1 MSCLTVEVGN
11 LLLSVIIP
19 AYNCKDTLS
28 AAVFSVAENF
38 KDTEIIIIDDGS
50 ADETPSV
57 IDDLKSIYSCIVTK
71 RILNSGPANARNE
84 GLKLAQGDFVMF
96 IDSDDTFDKNTF
108 KTVSETLT
116 PDTDLLIFGF
126 KQNFLG
132 RAEDKI
138 YSLDSPF
145 TTDEY
150 YKNNLLNQ
158 VWNKVYRRD
167 FLLSNNTLFKDYRYG
182 EDRIFNAEVL
192 KNSPRVKT
200 IPDVLYN
207 YNIDKSV
214 SLISGYIPEKF
225 DACKVINRYYKEL
238 CTNKSTADYM
248 FLKNIVSCMTVLF
261 ADNCNLSLKEKKS
274 VIKVIITDEDVK
286 NTMESEQPSTA
297 NEIIRKIIKTEN
309 VNVNYLFAFSVAFIQ
324 KHFLQFFLKFRK

>member
-1 MSCLTVEVGN
+1 MLI
-11 LLLSVIIP
+11 SVVIP

-50 ADETPSV
+50 TDETPEL
-57 IDDLKSIYSCIVTK
+57 IENLKKDYNCIISK
-71 RILNSGPANARNE
+71 RISNSGPANARNE
-84 GLKLAQGDFVMF
+84 GIKTAQGDFIMF
-96 IDSDDTFDKNTF
+96 LDSDDTFEKNTF
-108 KTVSETLT
+108 KIISENLT

-126 KQNFLG
+126 RQNFLG

-145 TTDEY
+145 SVDEY
-150 YKNNLLNQ
+150 YRNNLLNQ
-158 VWNKVYRRD
+158 VWNKAYKRD
-167 FLLSNNTLFKDYRYG
+167 FLIRNNIFFKDFRYG

-192 KNSPRVKT
+192 NYSPVVKS

-207 YNIDKSV
+207 YIIDKSV

-225 DACKVINRYYKEL
+225 DACKEINRYYSYL
-238 CTNKSTADYM
+238 CKDKSTADYM

-261 ADNCNLSLKEKKS
+261 ADNCKLTRKEKKA
-274 VIKVIITDEDVK
+274 VIKEIISDKDVK
-286 NTMESEQPSTA
+286 NAMKSKQNSTA
-297 NEIIRKIIKTEN
+297 NEIIRKIVKTEN
-309 VNVNYLFAFSVAFIQ
+309 ANINYLFSFSVAFIQ
-324 KHFLQFFLKFRK
+324 KHFLPLFLKFRK

>member
-1 MSCLTVEVGN
+1 M
-11 LLLSVIIP
+11 LLSVIIP

-28 AAVFSVAENF
+28 AAVQSVAENF
-38 KDTEIIIIDDGS
+38 KGTEIIIIDDGS
-50 ADETPSV
+50 TDETPSV
-57 IDDLKSIYSCIVTK
+57 INSLKNRYSCIK
-71 RILNSGPANARNE
+71 SERILNSGPANARNV
-84 GLKLAQGDFVMF
+84 GIKKAQGEFIMF
-96 IDSDDTFDKNTF
+96 IDSDDTFTENT
-108 KTVSETLT
+108 SETVRANLDA
-116 PDTDLLIFGF
+116 DTDMLIFGF
-126 KQNFLG
+126 RQNFLG

-158 VWNKVYRRD
+158 VWNKAYRRE
-167 FLLSNNTLFKDYRYG
+167 FLVKNNILFKNYKYG

-192 KNSPRVKT
+192 KNSPVVKA

-225 DACKVINRYYKEL
+225 EACKEINRYYSEL
-238 CTNKSTADYM
+238 CTNKATADYM

-261 ADNCNLSLKEKKS
+261 ADNCKLTSKEKKA
-274 VIKVIITDEDVK
+274 VIKEIISDQDVK
-286 NTMESEQPSTA
+286 NAMKSKQNSTA
-297 NEIIRKIIKTEN
+297 NEIIRKIIKTGN
-309 VNVNYLFAFSVAFIQ
+309 VYLNYLFAFSVAFVQ
-324 KHFLQFFLKFRK
+324 KNMLPIFLKFRH

>member
-1 MSCLTVEVGN
+1 M
-11 LLLSVIIP
+11 LLSVIIP

-28 AAVFSVAENF
+28 AAVQSVAENF
-38 KDTEIIIIDDGS
+38 KGTEIIIIDDGS
-50 ADETPSV
+50 TDETPSV
-57 IDDLKSIYSCIVTK
+57 INSLKNRYSCIK
-71 RILNSGPANARNE
+71 SERILNSGPANARNV
-84 GLKLAQGDFVMF
+84 GIKKAQGEFIMF
-96 IDSDDTFDKNTF
+96 IDSDDTFTENT
-108 KTVSETLT
+108 SETVRANLDA
-116 PDTDLLIFGF
+116 DTDMLIFGF
-126 KQNFLG
+126 RQNFLG

-158 VWNKVYRRD
+158 VWNKAYRRE
-167 FLLSNNTLFKDYRYG
+167 FLVKNNILFKNYKYG

-192 KNSPRVKT
+192 KNSPVVKA

-225 DACKVINRYYKEL
+225 EACKEINRYYSEL
-238 CTNKSTADYM
+238 CTDKATADYM

-261 ADNCNLSLKEKKS
+261 ADNCKLTSKEKKA
-274 VIKVIITDEDVK
+274 VIKEIISDQDVK
-286 NTMESEQPSTA
+286 NAMKSKQNSTA
-297 NEIIRKIIKTEN
+297 NEIIRKIIKTGN
-309 VNVNYLFAFSVAFIQ
+309 VYLNYLFAFSVAFVQ
-324 KHFLQFFLKFRK
+324 KNMLPIFLKFRH

>member
-50 ADETPSV
+50 TDETPDV
-57 IDDLKSIYSCIVTK
+57 IDSLKKQFSCIVSE
-71 RILNSGPANARNE
+71 RIKNSGPANARNF
-84 GLKLAQGDFVMF
+84 GISKASGDFLMF
-96 IDSDDTFDKNTF
+96 LDSDDTF
-108 KTVSETLT
+108 SENAYEMVMQNLT
-116 PDTDLLIFGF
+116 DNTDLLIFGF
-126 KQNFLG
+126 RQNFLS

-145 TTDEY
+145 SVDEY
-150 YKNNLLNQ
+150 YRNNLLNQ
-158 VWNKVYRRD
+158 VWNKAYKKD
-167 FLLSNNTLFKDYRYG
+167 FLLKNNILFKDYRYG
-182 EDRIFNAEVL
+182 EDRIFNADVL
-192 KNSPRVKT
+192 KNYPVVKT
-200 IPDVLYN
+200 ISDVLYN

-225 DACKVINRYYKEL
+225 NACKEINRYYSHL
-238 CTNKSTADYM
+238 CKDKSTADYM

-261 ADNCNLSLKEKKS
+261 ADNCNLNNKEKKQQ
-274 VIKVIITDEDVK
+274 IKTIVTDDAVK
-286 NTMESEQPSTA
+286 QAMSEKQNGV
-297 NEIIRKIIKTEN
+297 NEIIRKIIKSEN
-309 VNVNYLFAFSVAFIQ
+309 VNLNFFFAFATAFIQ
-324 KHFLQFFLKFRK
+324 KNMLPLFLKFRK